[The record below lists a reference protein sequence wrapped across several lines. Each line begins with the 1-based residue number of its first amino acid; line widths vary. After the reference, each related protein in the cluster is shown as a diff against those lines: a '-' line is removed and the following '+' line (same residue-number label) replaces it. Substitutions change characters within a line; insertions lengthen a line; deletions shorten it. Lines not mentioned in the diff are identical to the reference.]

1 LDFLVNNGGT
11 TVFADHFDLDAL
23 QKKDFMSLTEVNIVG
38 TFQMTR
44 ACVPY
49 MKKNGK
55 NGGSVV
61 MVSSLAGI
69 RGIGSSIAYAATKG
83 AMNTMVLSLARVLGP
98 EIRVNAVW

>member
-1 LDFLVNNGGT
+1 MLSPAVGLRV
-11 TVFADHFDLDAL
+11 VSRFADHFDLDAL
-23 QKKDFMSLTEVNIVG
+23 QKKDFMWLTEVNVVG
-38 TFQMTR
+38 TYQMTR

-61 MVSSLAGI
+61 NVSSLAGI

-83 AMNTMVLSLARVLGP
+83 WGYR
-98 EIRVNAVW
+98 AVFYIANEF